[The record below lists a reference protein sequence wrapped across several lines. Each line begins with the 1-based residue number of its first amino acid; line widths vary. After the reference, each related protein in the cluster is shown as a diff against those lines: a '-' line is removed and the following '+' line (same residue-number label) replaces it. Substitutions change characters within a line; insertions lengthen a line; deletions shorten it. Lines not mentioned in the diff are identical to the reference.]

1 MCSLETGLKPQL
13 ISYREF
19 LWVFSSF
26 KTVWR
31 FFKKLKPELPYDP
44 AISLLGIC
52 QRKL

>member
-1 MCSLETGLKPQL
+1 MCFLETVLKPQL

-26 KTVWR
+26 KTVWK
-31 FFKKLKPELPYDP
+31 FLKKLKPELPYDP